1 MKALL
6 KNIETTEV
14 TDYSLNHQHDVLIKV
29 DTAGIC
35 RTDIYASQNKII
47 TAETVV
53 LGHEFSGYVAQS
65 KSNKFKEGDIVTVN
79 PIYDDLTMIGVEHHG
94 CFAEFVSIPS
104 SQVYSMGNFNNMR
117 VSAYIEPIAASLAPL
132 KSRLINKQMV
142 GAVYGENRIG
152 KLTYEIMI
160 KNGYNVVLIDSL
172 TVLEPNSFDYV
183 IETLATTHTFDIM
196 SKIIK
201 KNGVLILKSR
211 FPNHIPVNFYD
222 YVRKEILIESLYYHD
237 FAFAVEYAKNH
248 YMDFNHLLGDS
259 YILDDWKKAFTASE
273 TGDKKIFFKF

>member
-6 KNIETTEV
+6 KNNQETKVTE
-14 TDYSLNHQHDVLIKV
+14 YPLNHIHDVLIKV
-29 DTAGIC
+29 DMAGIC
-35 RTDIYASQNKII
+35 RTDIYAAQNNIV

-53 LGHEFSGYVAQS
+53 LGHEFSGFIVQS
-65 KSNKFKEGDIVTVN
+65 ANKKFKEGDIVTVN
-79 PIYDDLTMIGVEHHG
+79 PIYDDFSMIGVDHHG
-94 CFAEFVSIPS
+94 CFAEYVSIPS
-104 SQVYSMGNFNNMR
+104 SQVYSMGNFNNMK
-117 VSAYIEPIAASLAPL
+117 VTAYIEPIAASLAPL
-132 KSRLINKQMV
+132 KSRLIKKDMI

-160 KNGYNVVLIDSL
+160 KNGYNIVLIDSK
-172 TVLEPNSFDYV
+172 TDVAPNSFDYV
-183 IETLATTHTFDIM
+183 IETLATTETFDKL
-196 SKIIK
+196 SQIIK

-248 YMDFNHLLGDS
+248 YMDFIHLLGDS
-259 YILDDWKKAFTASE
+259 YTLDDWEKAFTASQ
-273 TGDKKIFFKF
+273 TGDKKIYFKF